1 MQFSFPRPSF
11 LSLAV
16 CIIASTGT
24 SALAD
29 TPESFKT
36 TLRSFGVD
44 VALTGVRADA
54 DSKVEMTV
62 PNYNMGAAVDY
73 DGPLEVNF
81 YLHRATAGE
90 PAEREPERTGADVP
104 DTSNTRP
111 RPGAVTTTPGED
123 AVLIGSVMLNPAWS
137 ETLLVWSRMPGN
149 RFSILA
155 LPNDLQNLETNHLRF
170 INTTR
175 RPIALQIRQGESKLL
190 KPGENYTFNSKQSEA
205 IYFWS
210 AMNVGE
216 NNIDRISNVVEMR
229 SHIRRTVFI
238 TFSNSAATGHDPTGP
253 PGLGFFVITHD

>member
-1 MQFSFPRPSF
+1 MNVSFPLPSL

-16 CIIASTGT
+16 CIIASMGT

-29 TPESFKT
+29 SPETFKI

-44 VALTGVRADA
+44 VALTGVRAGADA
-54 DSKVEMTV
+54 KAVMTV
-62 PNYNMGAAVDY
+62 PNYNMGEAVDY

-81 YLHRATAGE
+81 YLARI
-90 PAEREPERTGADVP
+90 PAEEPGRTGADVS